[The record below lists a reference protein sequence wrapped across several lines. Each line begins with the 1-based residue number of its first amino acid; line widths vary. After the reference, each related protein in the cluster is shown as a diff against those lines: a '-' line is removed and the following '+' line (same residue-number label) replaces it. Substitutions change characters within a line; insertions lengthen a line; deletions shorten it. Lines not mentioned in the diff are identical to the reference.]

1 MSQQGAGGTGV
12 RIGLIGCGDIAT
24 RVHIAALGAA
34 GAQVIRFAS
43 DSLADAEAAATLS
56 GRADAMA
63 SADWRQVV
71 ASVHIDAVDICTPS
85 NLHAEMALA
94 AVEAGKHVLVESPM
108 VLTTADA
115 DALLKAAARK
125 GVMVVPAHSIRF
137 IAPYAALA
145 EAARSGAVGTIT
157 GAALAF
163 GHDGPD
169 ALNPSA
175 TWYLDRRQSGGGA
188 LIDLGLG
195 QIDLLRHALS
205 SEVTEVSA
213 VTYGRRGDV
222 EERAEARLSFASGA
236 VAQIRAGWSGMENHV
251 EISGSDGS
259 LRLDAATP
267 PHIVRPDGTKERLE
281 VPNGA
286 ATIEGVFV
294 RAVAAGDAPSVNA
307 ADGRAAVAVVNAAY
321 ESVTVGRSVE
331 VPRPKW

>member
-1 MSQQGAGGTGV
+1 MSQQGVAGTEVRVGV
-12 RIGLIGCGDIAT
+12 IGCGDIAT
-24 RVHIAALGAA
+24 RVHIPALGEA
-34 GAQVIRFAS
+34 GAKVIRFAS
-43 DSLADAEAAATLS
+43 EKITDAEAAATSS
-56 GRADAMA
+56 GQPDAMA
-63 SADWRQVV
+63 TADWRQVV
-71 ASVHIDAVDICTPS
+71 TSVHIDAVDICTPS
-85 NLHAEMALA
+85 VLHAEMALA

-108 VLTTADA
+108 VLTTAEA
-115 DALLKAAARK
+115 DMLLKAAARK
-125 GVMVVPAHSIRF
+125 GVMVVPAHSVRF

-145 EAARSGAVGTIT
+145 EAARAGAVGTIT

-169 ALNPSA
+169 ALNPAA

-188 LIDLGLG
+188 LMDLGLG

-205 SEVTEVSA
+205 SEVVEVSA

-236 VAQIRAGWSGMENHV
+236 VAQIRSGWSGMENHV
-251 EISGSDGS
+251 EISGTEGS
-259 LRLDAATP
+259 LRLDASTP
-267 PHIVRPDGTKERLE
+267 PHILRPDGTKERLE
-281 VPNGA
+281 VASGL

-294 RAVAAGDAPSVNA
+294 RAVAANDAPSVNA

-321 ESVTVGRSVE
+321 ESVTAGRSVE

>member
-1 MSQQGAGGTGV
+1 MSEQGSTGEV
-12 RIGLIGCGDIAT
+12 RIGIIGCGDIAT
-24 RVHIAALGAA
+24 RVHIPALTAA
-34 GAQVIRFAS
+34 GAKVTRLAS
-43 DSLADAEAAATLS
+43 ERLSDADAAATMS
-56 GRADAMA
+56 GQPDAMA
-63 SADWRQVV
+63 TADWRQLV

-108 VLTTADA
+108 VLTTAEA
-115 DALLKAAARK
+115 DTLLKAAARK
-125 GVMVVPAHSIRF
+125 GVMVVPAHSVRF
-137 IAPYAALA
+137 IPPYAALA
-145 EAARSGAVGTIT
+145 DAARSGLIGTVT

-188 LIDLGLG
+188 LVDLGLG
-195 QIDLLRHALS
+195 QIDLLRQALGS
-205 SEVTEVSA
+205 DVVEVSA

-222 EERAEARLSFASGA
+222 EERAEARLSFDSGA

-251 EISGSDGS
+251 EIAGSEGS
-259 LRLDAATP
+259 LRLDSSSP
-267 PHIVRPDGTKERLE
+267 PHVVRPDGTRERLE
-281 VPNGA
+281 VA
-286 ATIEGVFV
+286 TATSTIEGVFV
-294 RAVAAGDAPSVNA
+294 AAVSKGDSPAVNA

-321 ESVTVGRSVE
+321 ESVAAGRSVE